1 MPGFHSDHR
10 RPSSN
15 VAQTRSALA
24 AELDPAVR
32 SHLIANH
39 RSMDE
44 PQNPIVAMAQKLRAR
59 RDLGAAID
67 SATELTPG
75 ARGEDAES
83 RFAALADVL
92 ATGAKRLNSILGK
105 RNGVTFVKLEG
116 PPRLRLRFREK
127 RIALDLDAARQ
138 LVLISGTGLDGE
150 YQFIESDVPALM
162 NLSKFSTDAGYR
174 DALTGSQLLK
184 TIAEDAELPR
194 PAHLDE
200 PGPMRF

>member
-1 MPGFHSDHR
+1 
-10 RPSSN
+10 
-15 VAQTRSALA
+15 
-24 AELDPAVR
+24 
-32 SHLIANH
+32 
-39 RSMDE
+39 MDE

-67 SATELTPG
+67 SATEIPG
-75 ARGEDAES
+75 AVRGDDAAA
-83 RFAALADVL
+83 RFAALAEVL
-92 ATGAKRLNSILGK
+92 ATGSKRLNSILG
-105 RNGVTFVKLEG
+105 RRGGVTFVRLEG

-127 RIALDLDAARQ
+127 RIALDLDEARQ
-138 LVLISGTGLDGE
+138 LVVVAGAGLDGE
-150 YQFIESDVPALM
+150 YQFIESETPALM

-174 DALTGSQLLK
+174 DALSGSQLLK